1 MFDLKSSSTHNIFIR
16 IQLNI
21 PADSFLGIKRK
32 LESLTFRVSK
42 RCFGTKLLNKQEL
55 LPNEAVIHLGDKR
68 AKIVVM
74 RFGPWGCFS
83 PLQLQMYR
91 CFCTFSWATSLLSL
105 HPNER
110 RTGRLKQGR
119 IMSFRR

>member
-1 MFDLKSSSTHNIFIR
+1 MFDLKSSLTHNIFIR

-83 PLQLQMYR
+83 DRPSNYR
-91 CFCTFSWATSLLSL
+91 C
-105 HPNER
+105 
-110 RTGRLKQGR
+110 TGASVHSPGQLRYFLCILMNGEQVA
-119 IMSFRR
+119 